1 MYPRPLPLYPP
12 TTTKK
17 WKESRMCGSGAKCGG
32 GGGWV
37 GRKDTYTV
45 TILNLISNPDLW
57 ILCFLTM
64 VDNDSSYSRDR

>member
-32 GGGWV
+32 GGM
-37 GRKDTYTV
+37 GRAKRY
-45 TILNLISNPDLW
+45 IHRNYFEFNLESG
-57 ILCFLTM
+57 F
-64 VDNDSSYSRDR
+64 VDFVFFNYG